1 MKIKIVFRPKQTK
14 GYFMKYFFIFLL
26 LAATLTA
33 DDAESIVKRMDDL
46 MRGKTSYSKI
56 TMIVTTKRSERK
68 MTMEGW
74 SEGNDKSFIKIL
86 YPKKDYGITFL
97 KIDDAMWQYVPKIE
111 KTIKIPPSMML
122 QSWMGSDFTNDDMV
136 KESSIVEDYDKT
148 IIAQDSESWTIEMI
162 PKPDAAVVWG
172 KIIMKVSKKYE
183 MPLEVNY
190 YDEDDV
196 LERELFYKD
205 FRKLKDR
212 YYPFLWSMFPKNEEK
227 MGNETRIE
235 VETMEFDI
243 PMDKALFTKRALKKY
258 SR

>member
-1 MKIKIVFRPKQTK
+1 
-14 GYFMKYFFIFLL
+14 MKYLLIFLL
-26 LAATLTA
+26 FFGTLVA
-33 DDAESIVKRMDDL
+33 DDAEAIVKRMDDL
-46 MRGKTSYSKI
+46 MRGKTSYSKL
-56 TMIVTTKRSERK
+56 TMTVVTKRTERK
-68 MTMEGW
+68 MGMEGW
-74 SEGNDKSFIKIL
+74 SEGSEKSFIKIL

-148 IIAQDSESWTIEMI
+148 ILSQDKESWTIEMI
-162 PKPDAAVVWG
+162 PRPDAAVVWG
-172 KIIMKVSKKYE
+172 KIVMKVSKAYE
-183 MPLEVNY
+183 MPLEVDY
-190 YDEDDV
+190 YDEDDI

-235 VETMEFDI
+235 VEAMEFDI
-243 PMDKALFTKRALKKY
+243 PVDGAMFTKRALKKY

>member
-1 MKIKIVFRPKQTK
+1 
-14 GYFMKYFFIFLL
+14 MKYLLILTLFIS
-26 LAATLTA
+26 TLFSA
-33 DDAESIVKRMDDL
+33 DAETIVKRMDDL
-46 MRGKTSYSKI
+46 MRGKTSYSKL
-56 TMIVTTKRSERK
+56 TMTVVTKRTERK
-68 MTMEGW
+68 MGMEGW
-74 SEGNDKSFIKIL
+74 SEGTDKSFIKIL

-136 KESSIVEDYDKT
+136 KESSIVEDYDKS
-148 IIAQDSESWTIEMI
+148 ILSEDAESWTIEMI

-172 KIIMKVSKKYE
+172 KIIMKVSKQYE
-183 MPLEVNY
+183 MPLEVDY

-212 YYPFLWSMFPKNEEK
+212 HYPFLWSMFPKNEEK
-227 MGNETRIE
+227 LGHETRIE
-235 VETMEFDI
+235 VEAMEFDI
-243 PMDKALFTKRALKKY
+243 PVSSVMFTKRALKKY

>member
-1 MKIKIVFRPKQTK
+1 
-14 GYFMKYFFIFLL
+14 MKYL
-26 LAATLTA
+26 LALALFA
-33 DDAESIVKRMDDL
+33 GSLFAADAETIVKRLDDL
-46 MRGKTSYSKI
+46 MRGKTSYSKL
-56 TMIVTTKRSERK
+56 TMTVVTKRTERK
-68 MTMEGW
+68 MSMEGW
-74 SEGNDKSFIKIL
+74 SEGTDKSFIKIL

-136 KESSIVEDYDKT
+136 KESSIVEDYDKK
-148 IIAQDSESWTIEMI
+148 IIAEDETLWTIEMI
-162 PKPDAAVVWG
+162 PRPDAAVVWG
-172 KIIMKVSKKYE
+172 KILMQVSKQYE
-183 MPLEVNY
+183 MPVKVAY
-190 YDEDDV
+190 FDEDDI

-212 YYPFLWSMFPKNEEK
+212 YYPYHWSMFPKNEEK
-227 MGNETRIE
+227 LGHETRID

-243 PMDKALFTKRALKKY
+243 PINSAMFTKRALQQY